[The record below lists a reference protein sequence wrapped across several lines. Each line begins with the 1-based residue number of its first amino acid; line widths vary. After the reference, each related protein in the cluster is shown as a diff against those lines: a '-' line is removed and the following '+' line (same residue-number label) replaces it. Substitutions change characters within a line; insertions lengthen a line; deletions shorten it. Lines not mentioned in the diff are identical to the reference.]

1 VADDARADGP
11 ESTSA
16 GDARPEDLA
25 GETTPVVA
33 LDASALM
40 APVEADLLV
49 V

>member
-25 GETTPVVA
+25 GDDAPVVA
-33 LDASALM
+33 LDATRAR
-40 APVEADLLV
+40 
-49 V
+49 